1 MENFCEIKG
10 FGIGQPN
17 SIKLCD
23 TLPLL
28 AVL

>member
-1 MENFCEIKG
+1 MENYCEIKG
-10 FGIGQPN
+10 FGISQPD
-17 SIKLCD
+17 SIKFSD